1 MDILFIKNNITK
13 YLESYDYLINM
24 TFKQLTNINLLKL
37 ENKLNIIEDEL
48 RKIRKLTNKNIWI
61 QDLNELTLY
70 LTK

>member
-1 MDILFIKNNITK
+1 
-13 YLESYDYLINM
+13 M